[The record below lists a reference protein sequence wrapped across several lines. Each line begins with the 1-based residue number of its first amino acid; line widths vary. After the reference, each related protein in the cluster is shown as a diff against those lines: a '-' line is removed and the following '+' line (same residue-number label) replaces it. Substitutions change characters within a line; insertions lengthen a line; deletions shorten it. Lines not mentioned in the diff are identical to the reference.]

1 MTKLRMREAVGWVAY
16 DFANSAFAVVVL
28 AVIFNTYYTSVIAGG
43 EAGTTF
49 HLFGHVLLV
58 PAVTLY
64 SFINVL
70 ALGLVALASPVI
82 GALADYS
89 GRKRR
94 YLRYAW
100 ILGVCCTGLLTF
112 CGEGNLFSASLL
124 FIFASVGFG
133 AGSVFYDAFLPEIAP
148 PGQEGRLS
156 GIGYAAGYLGGGLLL
171 VIILLLAN
179 SFEGFQYRYSFG
191 MTAIW
196 WLGFGL
202 ITMLLLRDTPTPM
215 KAGSMGG
222 YLKIGWRRVSSTL
235 HHFRELPTLRRFL
248 LANLV
253 FGTGVETV
261 IRLAA
266 IFGAMELG
274 MDQGQLVVFFLVIQ
288 FTALAGAMLFGWIA
302 DLLGKRGTLLLALGV
317 WEFVLIWAWFLGVFG
332 DAHFEFW
339 LVGVFAG
346 IAMGGSQGVSRALQ
360 SVILPKGMENEFF
373 GFFTMS
379 SYGANIMGMATFG
392 IITWITGELR
402 IGIVSLLLFFVA
414 GSVLLLTLRE
424 RKGREEALAYA
435 SAHPEGV

>member
-1 MTKLRMREAVGWVAY
+1 MTKLRLRAAVGWVAY

-43 EAGTTF
+43 VEGSTF
-49 HLFGHVLLV
+49 RLLGYELRI
-58 PAVTLY
+58 PGVTLY

-82 GALADYS
+82 GALADFS

-100 ILGVCCTGLLTF
+100 ILGLVCTGLLTF
-112 CGEGNLFSASLL
+112 MGAGDLLLASLL

-133 AGSVFYDAFLPEIAP
+133 AGTVFYDAFLPEIAP

-171 VIILLLAN
+171 VIILLLAQHVPG
-179 SFEGFQYRYSFG
+179 FEYRYSFG
-191 MTAIW
+191 MTAFW
-196 WLGFGL
+196 WLLFGL
-202 ITMLLLRDTPTPM
+202 PTMILLRDTPTPQQ
-215 KAGSMGG
+215 AGSMGG
-222 YLKIGWRRVSSTL
+222 YLKIGWRRVRTTL
-235 HHFRELPTLRRFL
+235 HHFRELPTLKRFL

-288 FTALAGAMLFGWIA
+288 FTALAGAMLFGYIA
-302 DLLGKRGTLLLALGV
+302 DLLGKRWTLIAALGV
-317 WEFVLIWAWFLGVFG
+317 WELVLVWAWYLGIFG
-332 DAHFEFW
+332 DARMEFW
-339 LVGVFAG
+339 LIGILAGV
-346 IAMGGSQGVSRALQ
+346 AMGGSQGVSRALQ

-379 SYGANIMGMATFG
+379 SYGANILGMGTFG
-392 IITWITGELR
+392 VITWITGELR
-402 IGIVSLLLFFVA
+402 IGIVSLLVFFVI
-414 GSVLLLTLRE
+414 GTVLLLTLKESR
-424 RKGREEALAYA
+424 GHSEAKAYA
-435 SAHPEGV
+435 LLHQES